1 MKRTGADMARDPALE
16 TAVMDVLWGSDTHL
30 SPAEVRTQL
39 EVDRAYTT
47 VMTVLVRLWNKGLLE
62 RVKHGKT
69 FVYKPV
75 VDRDS
80 VLAANMIDLVER
92 AGEVGP
98 VLARFAT
105 RLDPADRE
113 HLARL
118 LKDH

>member
-1 MKRTGADMARDPALE
+1 MARDPALE
-16 TAVMDVLWGSDTHL
+16 TAVMDVLWESDTHL
-30 SPAEVRTQL
+30 NPAEVRKQL

-62 RVKHGKT
+62 RVKQGKAY
-69 FVYKPV
+69 VYKPI
-75 VDRDS
+75 VDRDA

-92 AGEVGP
+92 AGEAGP
-98 VLARFAT
+98 VLARFAAH
-105 RLDPADRE
+105 LDPAERE